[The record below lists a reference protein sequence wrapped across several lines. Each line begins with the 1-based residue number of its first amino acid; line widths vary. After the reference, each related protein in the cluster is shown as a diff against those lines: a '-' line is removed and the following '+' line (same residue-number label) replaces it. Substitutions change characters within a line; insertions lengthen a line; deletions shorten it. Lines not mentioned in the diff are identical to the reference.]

1 MRFGGGNL
9 ILIDTNVFL
18 EAALGQEKSEECNA
32 LLTAVSEKKVE
43 ATVTHFTVHGVS
55 AVLAR
60 GRRVL
65 EFLRA
70 IEGSQ
75 GLSVYDSEVSDE
87 ISTAILSQK
96 IGRDFDDA
104 LQYFV
109 AMKIG
114 AEAIVSFDRHFDNLD
129 IPRLEPSEVLTKG

>member
-1 MRFGGGNL
+1 
-9 ILIDTNVFL
+9 
-18 EAALGQEKSEECNA
+18 
-32 LLTAVSEKKVE
+32 
-43 ATVTHFTVHGVS
+43 
-55 AVLAR
+55 
-60 GRRVL
+60 
-65 EFLRA
+65 
-70 IEGSQ
+70 
-75 GLSVYDSEVSDE
+75 SEVSDE